1 MLCPLPGKPFSE
13 IFTPSPHLGLL
24 KEDPRG
30 RAPSHSLS
38 LHYGH
43 HLGFNE
49 CPSAM
54 SHQDCV
60 HPGHHC
66 VLSTGLIVAAEQRLV
81 SDSVS
86 SAGCGPELVP
96 SQRVGPFWGQALCC
110 HCSSRPATRA
120 RAPARGPLQL
130 ESTLSSPPS
139 TPEVLQLRVENAF
152 GALSENSGLLE
163 SSVRLLRNA
172 P

>member
-38 LHYGH
+38 PHYGH

-54 SHQDCV
+54 SHQDFV
-60 HPGHHC
+60 HLGHHC
-66 VLSTGLIVAAEQRLV
+66 VLRTGLIVGAEQTLV

-86 SAGCGPELVP
+86 STGCGPELVP
-96 SQRVGPFWGQALCC
+96 SQRVGPFWGQRCFAFTV
-110 HCSSRPATRA
+110 RPGQPHVR
-120 RAPARGPLQL
+120 
-130 ESTLSSPPS
+130 
-139 TPEVLQLRVENAF
+139 
-152 GALSENSGLLE
+152 GLLLGGP
-163 SSVRLLRNA
+163 SSWNPR
-172 P
+172 